1 MRKVLVIF
9 SALLIFLSSQLTL
22 PAFAVTN
29 SQQLTTNQIQQL
41 SEINYSLHTL
51 NDLES
56 RGVINNDIVKSQEKY
71 YLQQAETLVNSP
83 LTPTE
88 ITNLVDKYN
97 CSSTNPITTSWQR
110 LTGFFNFV
118 NIIWI
123 ISTIILIISIGWLM
137 SIYILPIL
145 LAIPATFYEFLVYLA
160 CLFSIIGGQIFAEG
174 IGEFIA
180 LPGCLGLIG
189 ALFLTNYLHKE
200 SLSAFY
206 EKNQVDIITL
216 HASILFVIW
225 TGVAIIYQS
234 VIIAFLAILALETLL
249 GFSVLVVPLC
259 YYIGFRERKLVPVTT
274 AASFFLLVFYVGV
287 KLSNTDLVYLN
298 IFSPGALFLG
308 AFVYFIGLLILSSKL
323 YRHNDISHYLWLQC
337 LTVISGVLAIFV
349 GSVWQISQLNG
360 IGGTFFFLYLIEKYW
375 ELPWNKSSWA
385 WGTLGLGIVLYL
397 SSFVMKQYPQYF
409 LFSV

>member
-1 MRKVLVIF
+1 MLIASNFLIRFFSLLV
-9 SALLIFLSSQLTL
+9 FLSSQLTL
-22 PAFAVTN
+22 PAFAETKLN
-29 SQQLTTNQIQQL
+29 STQVQQL
-41 SEINYSLHTL
+41 SEISYSLHTL
-51 NDLES
+51 KDLES
-56 RGVINNDIVKSQEKY
+56 RSVINSNVAKSQEKY

-83 LTPTE
+83 LTPAE
-88 ITNLVDKYN
+88 ISNLVDKYN
-97 CSSTNPITTSWQR
+97 RNLTNPITASWQR
-110 LTGFFNFV
+110 LTGFLNFV

-123 ISTIILIISIGWLM
+123 VSTIILIISIGWLM
-137 SIYILPIL
+137 SIYLLPIL

-160 CLFSIIGGQIFAEG
+160 CFFSIIGGQSFAEG

-189 ALFLTNYLHKE
+189 ALVLTNYLHKE
-200 SLSAFY
+200 SLYAFY
-206 EKNQVDIITL
+206 EKNQIDVITL

-234 VIIAFLAILALETLL
+234 VIIAFLAILALEILL

-259 YYIGFRERKLVPVTT
+259 YSIGFRERKLVPVTT

-287 KLSNTDLVYLN
+287 KLANTDLIYLN

-308 AFVYFIGLLILSSKL
+308 TFVYFIGLLILSSKL
-323 YRHNDISHYLWLQC
+323 YRHNNFNHYLWLQC
-337 LTVISGVLAIFV
+337 LTIISGVSAIFV

-385 WGTLGLGIVLYL
+385 WATLGLAIVLYL